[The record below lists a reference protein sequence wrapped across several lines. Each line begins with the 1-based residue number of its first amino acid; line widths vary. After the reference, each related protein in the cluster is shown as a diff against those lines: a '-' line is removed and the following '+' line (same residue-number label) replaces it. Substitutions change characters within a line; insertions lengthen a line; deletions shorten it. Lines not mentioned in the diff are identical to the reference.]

1 MRLFRPEVFQGSL
14 RKKHY
19 FEGWYFKHVSRELDS
34 AYAFIPGVSLAP
46 GDSHSFIQI
55 LNGITG
61 ETHYAPYGVEDF
73 SWKKDRL
80 FVRVGDSVFTDRSI
94 ELAIDVPGVS
104 ASGRIEYLN
113 PVKYPKS
120 LLAPGI
126 MGWYQYVPFM
136 ECYHGIVSADH
147 TLRGVVSVNGA
158 PIDFSGGRGYIE
170 KDWGRSFPDGYLW
183 LQCNTF
189 GENEVS
195 LFLSVARIPWLGRF
209 FVGFIC
215 FLYCEG
221 KFHLFSTYNR
231 SKISSLTRGGDTLSV
246 TLENARSHLDIE
258 ATKSRFG
265 ELKAPSSGEMSRRI
279 KESIDSE
286 VRARLTGGDGKV
298 MFEGSGTRAGL
309 EIVEKI
315 FEFI

>member
-1 MRLFRPEVFQGSL
+1 VFQGSL
-14 RKKHY
+14 RKRHY
-19 FEGWYFKHVSRELDS
+19 FEGWYFKHVSPDLEN
-34 AYAFIPGVSLAP
+34 AYAFIAGISLAP

-61 ETHYAPYGVEDF
+61 ETHYAQYGVDDF
-73 SWKKDRL
+73 TWERDRL
-80 FVRVGDSVFTDRSI
+80 LVRVGDSLFTDKFI
-94 ELAIDVPGVS
+94 ELAIDSPGVN
-104 ASGRIEYLN
+104 AAGRVEYLD
-113 PVKYPKS
+113 PVRYPKS

-147 TLRGVVSVNGA
+147 SLRGTVTVNGA
-158 PIDFSGGRGYIE
+158 TIDFGGGRGYIE

-189 GENEVS
+189 EADGVS

-209 FVGFIC
+209 FVGLIS
-215 FLYCEG
+215 FLYCDG
-221 KFHLFSTYNR
+221 GFHLFSTYNR
-231 SKISSLTRGGDTLSV
+231 SKIAETRHGGGSLAV
-246 TLENARSHLDIE
+246 TLENAQSRLEAEASMSRS
-258 ATKSRFG
+258 G

-286 VRARLTGGDGKV
+286 VRARLTSSRDGKV
-298 MFEGSGTRAGL
+298 IFEGFGRRAGL
-309 EIVEKI
+309 EVIEKI
-315 FEFI
+315 FDYV